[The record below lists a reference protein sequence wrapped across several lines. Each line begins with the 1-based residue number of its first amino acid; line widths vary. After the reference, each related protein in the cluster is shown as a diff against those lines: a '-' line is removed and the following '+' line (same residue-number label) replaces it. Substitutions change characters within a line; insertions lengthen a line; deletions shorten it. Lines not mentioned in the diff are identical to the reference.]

1 MTAAVAAVAHSRS
14 RLSPVQRREPESRQ
28 KLWHKA
34 ALRGNCTV
42 NRSKMKRG
50 AERHSARW
58 AVVNAWKLSRGDL
71 DRVWSV
77 TKKRRRFVEKW
88 IQHYKQHGTVE
99 DKARSGRKKLFS
111 ASQQESF
118 AEQVLEQQSVPAAA
132 RAATSQGLLGT
143 SFSVS
148 TAYRVARAQ
157 LDLKTP
163 NPKPLLSKKTKEKRL
178 AFSSARHRVGSLLAV
193 DSSYFTLHGCQ
204 PRRRRW
210 VRKGEKPTRP
220 KPLKSQQLHVYGGIS
235 KHGKTSLVF
244 VTGTTGL
251 KKRYYKVSKKGRRQA
266 YSGVCA
272 EEFQN
277 IMVSHLEP
285 EGKAIMQAA
294 QQPDP
299 TFLLDGASPHTAES
313 TKQLLRSRGIATVV
327 AWPPNSP
334 DLNPIENLWAW
345 MKNRVYARQYDNL
358 EGLKAAVLEAWEAV
372 PVSMLAKLMGSFNK
386 RKRICAERGGDH
398 TGY

>member
-1 MTAAVAAVAHSRS
+1 MSAVVAAAARTRAH
-14 RLSPVQRREPESRQ
+14 LAIVQGREPWFGQ
-28 KLWHKA
+28 KLWLIA
-34 ALRGNCTV
+34 ALGDNCTV
-42 NRSKMKRG
+42 NCSKMKRG
-50 AERHSARW
+50 TERHSARW

-71 DRVWSV
+71 DRVCSV

-88 IQHYKQHGTVE
+88 IQHYKQHGTVD

-111 ASQQESF
+111 SSQQQSF

-132 RAATSQGLLGT
+132 KAAKSQGLLDT
-143 SFSVS
+143 SFSVR

-163 NPKPLLSKKTKEKRL
+163 NPKPLLSQKTKEKRL
-178 AFSSARHRVGSLLAV
+178 AFSCARHRVGSLLAV

-210 VRKGEKPTRP
+210 VRKGERPTRP

-235 KHGKTSLVF
+235 KHGKTPLVF
-244 VTGTTGL
+244 ATGTTGL
-251 KKRYYKVSKKGRRQA
+251 KKRYFKVSKKGRKQA
-266 YSGVCA
+266 YSGMCA
-272 EEFQN
+272 EEFQD
-277 IMVSHLEP
+277 IMVHHLEP

-294 QQPDP
+294 QQPNP

-334 DLNPIENLWAW
+334 DLNPIENLWTW
-345 MKNRVYARQYDNL
+345 MKNRVYAREYDSL

-372 PVSMLAKLMGSFNK
+372 PLSMLSKLMGSFNK
-386 RKRICAERGGDH
+386 RKRICAARGGDH
-398 TGY
+398 SGY

>member
-14 RLSPVQRREPESRQ
+14 RLSPVQRREPEFRQ

-71 DRVWSV
+71 DRVCSV
-77 TKKRRRFVEKW
+77 TKKRRRFVDKW

-163 NPKPLLSKKTKEKRL
+163 NPKPMLSKKTKEKRL
-178 AFSSARHRVGSLLAV
+178 AFSSARHRVGSLLKVFAKNLA
-193 DSSYFTLHGCQ
+193 SRTL
-204 PRRRRW
+204 
-210 VRKGEKPTRP
+210 KGDPPAICLVCHRLLYVLLTNPPAHR
-220 KPLKSQQLHVYGGIS
+220 QQH
-235 KHGKTSLVF
+235 
-244 VTGTTGL
+244 
-251 KKRYYKVSKKGRRQA
+251 A
-266 YSGVCA
+266 
-272 EEFQN
+272 
-277 IMVSHLEP
+277 
-285 EGKAIMQAA
+285 
-294 QQPDP
+294 
-299 TFLLDGASPHTAES
+299 
-313 TKQLLRSRGIATVV
+313 
-327 AWPPNSP
+327 
-334 DLNPIENLWAW
+334 
-345 MKNRVYARQYDNL
+345 
-358 EGLKAAVLEAWEAV
+358 
-372 PVSMLAKLMGSFNK
+372 
-386 RKRICAERGGDH
+386 
-398 TGY
+398 